1 MGGSQPAKDL
11 SPWELDPDA
20 PQNAR
25 SGIHDVVNS
34 RSGIQAMTS
43 QISRTALMTG
53 WSSDTGRK
61 TALRRYHVGSVEGAT
76 VRVPDRF
83 TEHAPLH
90 GRAVDRSV
98 VDGLLA
104 GARAGRSGVL
114 VVRGDPG
121 IGKTA
126 LLDYAAAAAGA
137 GAWADGM
144 PGGAMTGGGAPPG
157 RAGMGVLR
165 GAGAESEAEL
175 SFAGLHVLLGSA
187 LDRRFALPQP
197 QRDALDG
204 AFGLRCTESCDRFLV
219 GLAVLSLLAELAED
233 GPLLCLVDDAHW
245 LDRSSAEALVFAA
258 RRLGA
263 EGIAVIFTA
272 RSHDQSFPAT
282 GLPVLRLG
290 GLDEESAAELLGE
303 HGPGLSAEIRG

>member
-90 GRAVDRSV
+90 GRAVERSV

-121 IGKTA
+121 GGKTA
-126 LLDYAAAAAGA
+126 LLDYAAAAAAVAAASGDGVPDGA
-137 GAWADGM
+137 M
-144 PGGAMTGGGAPPG
+144 PGDVALRA
-157 RAGMGVLR
+157 RAGIRVIRGV
-165 GAGAESEAEL
+165 GVESEAEL
-175 SFAGLHVLLGSA
+175 SFAGLHMLLGPV
-187 LDRRFALPQP
+187 LDRRCALPQP
-197 QRDALDG
+197 QRDALCG
-204 AFGLRCTESCDRFLV
+204 ALGLRPAVPGDR
-219 GLAVLSLLAELAED
+219 
-233 GPLLCLVDDAHW
+233 
-245 LDRSSAEALVFAA
+245 
-258 RRLGA
+258 
-263 EGIAVIFTA
+263 
-272 RSHDQSFPAT
+272 
-282 GLPVLRLG
+282 
-290 GLDEESAAELLGE
+290 
-303 HGPGLSAEIRG
+303 